1 MFEYMAQSELD
12 TVPSPRILN
21 THLTLKLVYQ
31 HYLMVLFERSDEQNG
46 IWAKCYYRSNNVSV
60 CM

>member
-21 THLTLKLVYQ
+21 THFTPKLVYQ
-31 HYLMVLFERSDEQNG
+31 YYLMVLFERSDEHNG
-46 IWAKCYYRSNNVSV
+46 IWANCYFRSIIL
-60 CM
+60 